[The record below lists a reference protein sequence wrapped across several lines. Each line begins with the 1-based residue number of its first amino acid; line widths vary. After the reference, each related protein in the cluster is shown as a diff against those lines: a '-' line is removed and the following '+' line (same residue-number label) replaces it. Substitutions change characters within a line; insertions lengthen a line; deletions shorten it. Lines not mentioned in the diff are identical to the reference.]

1 MPWFHIN
8 SGLTLVVIQSQ
19 GNAMKKI
26 VAVGVLALGLGV
38 LAGCKDNS
46 EEVNKLRAD
55 LVAHQNHYDESSNQW
70 AVERAELRAEIDRLK
85 ARMGGREGEDGR
97 TLAELEEALTEL
109 EARKVAGGDDGGE
122 IATKIDALSEK
133 LDAVEGK
140 ADSAERK
147 AEEAAEKA
155 AAVEQKQNEAG
166 AGEAPTKSLAA
177 ALSRLDISEA
187 EREQIRQHIIDAKQE
202 MLETLEVPT
211 ADGRVLAEEL
221 IDVFIRVANG
231 EAKETDAHAV
241 FLELAGQ
248 KIPGDIEGR
257 TYMEAIN
264 AIKARNREDIS
275 RILSPQD
282 QRKLTAAHE
291 DWSDFEV
298 GEGDPW
304 GALYM
309 ERLQKYQQE
318 KEE

>member
-1 MPWFHIN
+1 
-8 SGLTLVVIQSQ
+8 
-19 GNAMKKI
+19 
-26 VAVGVLALGLGV
+26 
-38 LAGCKDNS
+38 
-46 EEVNKLRAD
+46 
-55 LVAHQNHYDESSNQW
+55 
-70 AVERAELRAEIDRLK
+70 
-85 ARMGGREGEDGR
+85 
-97 TLAELEEALTEL
+97 
-109 EARKVAGGDDGGE
+109 
-122 IATKIDALSEK
+122 
-133 LDAVEGK
+133 
-140 ADSAERK
+140 
-147 AEEAAEKA
+147 
-155 AAVEQKQNEAG
+155 
-166 AGEAPTKSLAA
+166 
-177 ALSRLDISEA
+177 
-187 EREQIRQHIIDAKQE
+187 